1 MNKYRTH
8 NCGELTKT
16 NKDQDIILSG
26 WINKKRDH
34 GNLLFVD
41 LRDNYGLTQCVID
54 KSNQFFKELEKIQ
67 LESVVKIN
75 GKVVERS
82 KETINPDLKTGEI
95 EVNIISKF
103 QETNLEKKK
112 SNFEITYAAIIRIDE
127 NVKNEKEMEK
137 IVLSD
142 VPNEIY
148 PRLEDLFISLVNKSG
163 FPEVKIEKKVDFE
176 KLYREKFN

>member
-1 MNKYRTH
+1 MNKKYKILAEFAKDVSYETPDIETYLQTKD
-8 NCGELTKT
+8 NILKYNLTLDVNSKILK
-16 NKDQDIILSG
+16 NKM
-26 WINKKRDH
+26 
-34 GNLLFVD
+34 
-41 LRDNYGLTQCVID
+41 
-54 KSNQFFKELEKIQ
+54 
-67 LESVVKIN
+67 
-75 GKVVERS
+75 
-82 KETINPDLKTGEI
+82 I

-112 SNFEITYAAIIRIDE
+112 SNFEITYAAIVRIDE

-163 FPEVKIEKKVDFE
+163 FPEVKIERKVDFE
-176 KLYREKFN
+176 KLYKERLN

>member
-1 MNKYRTH
+1 MTKKYKILTEFAKDVSYETPDVETYLQTKDNILKYHLTLDINSKFLKNKMT
-8 NCGELTKT
+8 
-16 NKDQDIILSG
+16 
-26 WINKKRDH
+26 
-34 GNLLFVD
+34 
-41 LRDNYGLTQCVID
+41 
-54 KSNQFFKELEKIQ
+54 
-67 LESVVKIN
+67 
-75 GKVVERS
+75 
-82 KETINPDLKTGEI
+82 

-112 SNFEITYAAIIRIDE
+112 SNFEITYAAIVRIDE

-163 FPEVKIEKKVDFE
+163 FPEVKIERKVDFE
-176 KLYREKFN
+176 KLYKERLN

>member
-1 MNKYRTH
+1 MTKKYKILTEFAKDISYETPNIETYLQTKENILKYNLTLDINSKFLKNKM
-8 NCGELTKT
+8 
-16 NKDQDIILSG
+16 
-26 WINKKRDH
+26 
-34 GNLLFVD
+34 
-41 LRDNYGLTQCVID
+41 
-54 KSNQFFKELEKIQ
+54 
-67 LESVVKIN
+67 
-75 GKVVERS
+75 
-82 KETINPDLKTGEI
+82 I

-127 NVKNEKEMEK
+127 NVKNEKEMEQ

-163 FPEVKIEKKVDFE
+163 FPEVKIERKVDFE
-176 KLYREKFN
+176 KLYKDRLN